1 MFSKPN
7 KSTST
12 RSEAEPRKSVPA
24 SLIAENVVF
33 HGDMASDGDVHLD
46 GTVLGDVRVGLLT
59 VGETGRVTGSIE
71 AQAVEVR
78 GAVYGTITA
87 RSVRLRSTA
96 RVEGDITHTQISVDA
111 GAHFVGRSLVY
122 DAPAP
127 VETAALIAPEAP
139 AEVKVEG

>member
-7 KSTST
+7 KSTASARPET
-12 RSEAEPRKSVPA
+12 EPRKAIPA

-33 HGDMASDGDVHLD
+33 HGDMASDGDVQLD
-46 GTVLGDVRVGLLT
+46 GTILGDARVGLLT
-59 VGETGRVTGSIE
+59 IGETGRVTGSIE

-78 GAVYGTITA
+78 GEVYGTITA

-96 RVEGDITHTQISVDA
+96 RVEGDITHTQISIDA

-122 DAPAP
+122 DSPAPA
-127 VETAALIAPEAP
+127 ETAALAAPDAP
-139 AEVKVEG
+139 VEVKA

>member
-7 KSTST
+7 RSSSAP
-12 RSEAEPRKSVPA
+12 RSEGEPRKQVPA

-33 HGDMASDGDVHLD
+33 HGDMASDGDVQLD
-46 GTVLGDVRVGLLT
+46 GTILGDVRIGLLT
-59 VGETGRVTGSIE
+59 IGETGRVTGTIE
-71 AQAVEVR
+71 AQAVDVR
-78 GAVYGTITA
+78 GEVYGTIVA

-96 RVEGDITHTQISVDA
+96 RVEGDITHTQISIDA

-122 DAPAP
+122 DAPGS

-139 AEVKVEG
+139 VEVEA

>member
-59 VGETGRVTGSIE
+59 VGETAPTRWAKGRAHEQRRGRRRGRPCVS
-71 AQAVEVR
+71 EVS
-78 GAVYGTITA
+78 T
-87 RSVRLRSTA
+87 SVR
-96 RVEGDITHTQISVDA
+96 
-111 GAHFVGRSLVY
+111 RSL
-122 DAPAP
+122 
-127 VETAALIAPEAP
+127 TI
-139 AEVKVEG
+139 